1 MQQITGIIIT
11 LNEANNIE
19 SCIESLRQ
27 VCSEIIVVDSNSQDQ
42 TVALAEAAGARVFR
56 QPYLG
61 DGPQK
66 NFGLQFASH
75 DWVLCLD
82 PDERVTPE
90 LRAQIEA
97 ARQHG
102 FTGTGGYRFP
112 RLSEYFG
119 KFLRRGNA
127 YPDHVLRLF
136 ARRRGGWRGDR
147 GPRIRR

>member
-75 DWVLCLD
+75 DWVLSLD
-82 PDERVTPE
+82 ADERLTPE
-90 LRAQIEA
+90 LVVSVYQPLMEAQSGRPLAELPWRSRLKDDQAMAYIQPQAVIETFDRLVQA
-97 ARQHG
+97 
-102 FTGTGGYRFP
+102 RFP
-112 RLSEYFG
+112 AE
-119 KFLRRGNA
+119 
-127 YPDHVLRLF
+127 
-136 ARRRGGWRGDR
+136 
-147 GPRIRR
+147 